1 MVDHLNTGK
10 GYAPLRI
17 GGVVRVDPL
26 QSPLGLL
33 LHCRNLRS
41 KISKKFISKSAK
53 KLNTLVVI

>member
-1 MVDHLNTGK
+1 MVDHLNAGK
-10 GYAPLRI
+10 GYDPLRI

-41 KISKKFISKSAK
+41 KISKKCHLKIG
-53 KLNTLVVI
+53 